1 MPPFDLHDY
10 LSSANG
16 DRTIRAYAKNEIIY
30 AQGGICDAAYYILSG
45 QVRIHVMSQQGKEAT
60 IALQGESDFFG
71 EGCLTGHKRRLS
83 GVLAHTESRI
93 MRIPAATLRRLLA
106 DEPKFS
112 QLFMNYPL
120 TRSARVEADLVDHL
134 FNNSEKRLARLLLL
148 MANFN
153 QEDTQQRVSVK
164 VNQETLAE
172 MIGTTRS
179 RVNVFM
185 NKFRS
190 LGFIEYNGELKI
202 NSGLLNV
209 VLHD

>member
-1 MPPFDLHDY
+1 MLDGPQAP
-10 LSSANG
+10 A
-16 DRTIRAYAKNEIIY
+16 IR
-30 AQGGICDAAYYILSG
+30 
-45 QVRIHVMSQQGKEAT
+45 
-60 IALQGESDFFG
+60 
-71 EGCLTGHKRRLS
+71 
-83 GVLAHTESRI
+83 VLAHVESRI
-93 MRIPAATLRRLLA
+93 MRIPVATLRRLLA
-106 DEPKFS
+106 EEPKFS
-112 QLFMNYPL
+112 EHFMNYLL

-153 QEDTQQRVSVK
+153 QEDTQQRVAVK
-164 VNQETLAE
+164 VSQETLAE

-179 RVNVFM
+179 RVNGFM